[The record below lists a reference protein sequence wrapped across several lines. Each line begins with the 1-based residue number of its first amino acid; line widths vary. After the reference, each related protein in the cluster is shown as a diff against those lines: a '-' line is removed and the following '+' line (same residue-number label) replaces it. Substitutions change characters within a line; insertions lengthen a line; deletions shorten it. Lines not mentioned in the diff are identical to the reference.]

1 MIRLVSPI
9 TRLPKYNATA
19 SFFFIVV
26 LVIALNIHQPLAS
39 DKLTKAGWIE
49 KARIYPGDLVMN
61 AKLDTGAKTSSIHAE
76 NVTRFEREG
85 KPWVRFTVKDDHGK
99 SKVLEREVHR
109 IVKIKRHKREPAE
122 RPVIFL
128 GICLGD
134 IYRKTEV
141 NLADRSNYEYELLI
155 GRRFMDEQLAIDPSS
170 KFLLHTNCQI
180 SPAE

>member
-1 MIRLVSPI
+1 MTEPVRTTSISQ
-9 TRLPKYNATA
+9 KYHADL
-19 SFFFIVV
+19 FCV
-26 LVIALNIHQPLAS
+26 LLILFNLLYLSSVLAS

-49 KARIYPGDLVMN
+49 KVHIYPGDLVMN

-76 NVTRFEREG
+76 DVTRFEREG
-85 KPWVRFTVKDDHGK
+85 KPWVRFTVIDEHGK

-134 IYRKTEV
+134 TYRKTEV

-155 GRRFMDEQLAIDPSS
+155 GRRFMDEHFAIDPSS

-180 SPAE
+180 SPVE